1 MYMYM
6 DGGLMESAFAKLS
19 LKDLLHIVLEN
30 MRKRRSRIL
39 LTIGNVFLGVA
50 LVSSMIMLSYSY
62 TPKTTGNVFKLLNLN
77 DYQIWVTIISLTV
90 CVITIF
96 NSMLI
101 SVTERYKE
109 IGTMK
114 CLGAKDSLILQL
126 FIFEALVIG
135 FIGGLLGFSIA
146 FITTMPMILLQ
157 IGTLLP
163 LQNYLYVMS
172 LSFAVALLISLIATI
187 YPAYHASKIN
197 PVDALRFEV

>member
-1 MYMYM
+1 M

>member
-1 MYMYM
+1 
-6 DGGLMESAFAKLS
+6 MESAFAKLS

-50 LVSSMIMLSYSY
+50 LVSSMMMLSYSY

-172 LSFAVALLISLIATI
+172 LSFAVALLVSLIATI

>member
-1 MYMYM
+1 M

-50 LVSSMIMLSYSY
+50 LVSSMMMLSYSY
-62 TPKTTGNVFKLLNLN
+62 TPKTTGNVFKPLNLN

>member
-1 MYMYM
+1 
-6 DGGLMESAFAKLS
+6 MESAFAKLS

-172 LSFAVALLISLIATI
+172 LSFAVALLVSLIATI

>member
-1 MYMYM
+1 M

-172 LSFAVALLISLIATI
+172 LSFAVALLVSLIATI

>member
-1 MYMYM
+1 MYM

-50 LVSSMIMLSYSY
+50 LVSSMMMLSYSY
-62 TPKTTGNVFKLLNLN
+62 TPKTTGNVFKPLNLN

>member
-1 MYMYM
+1 
-6 DGGLMESAFAKLS
+6 MESAFAKLS

-50 LVSSMIMLSYSY
+50 LVSSMMMLSYSY
-62 TPKTTGNVFKLLNLN
+62 TPKTAGNVFKPLNLN

>member
-1 MYMYM
+1 
-6 DGGLMESAFAKLS
+6 
-19 LKDLLHIVLEN
+19 
-30 MRKRRSRIL
+30 
-39 LTIGNVFLGVA
+39 
-50 LVSSMIMLSYSY
+50 
-62 TPKTTGNVFKLLNLN
+62 
-77 DYQIWVTIISLTV
+77 
-90 CVITIF
+90 
-96 NSMLI
+96 MLI

>member
-1 MYMYM
+1 M

-50 LVSSMIMLSYSY
+50 LVSSMMMLSYSY

-172 LSFAVALLISLIATI
+172 LSFAVALLVSLIATI

>member
-1 MYMYM
+1 
-6 DGGLMESAFAKLS
+6 MESAFAKLS

-50 LVSSMIMLSYSY
+50 LVSSMMMLSYSY
-62 TPKTTGNVFKLLNLN
+62 TPKTTGNVFKPLNLN